1 MSDGI
6 SCVQTDIAIIGGGL
20 AGLSLAERLHR
31 AGRDVRLFEAR
42 DRLGGRIDALR
53 TPTGAV
59 DLGPSWFWP
68 GQPRMA
74 ALVADLGLTPFE
86 QYAQGAVSF
95 EDEGGTV
102 HRGMG
107 VASMAGSLRVAGGM
121 IRLVEGLAAR
131 LSPERLH
138 TGARVTGIARNDG
151 RVTFADGQTLE
162 AGHVVLA
169 LPPRLAARLTFSP
182 ELAPERLRALGEI
195 PTWMGAHAKFVAV
208 YDTPFWRAAGL
219 SGDAMSRHGPLME
232 IHDASGPEGT
242 PAALFGFVG
251 VPAVHRAGKG
261 AEIGQ
266 AALSQLARLFGPQA
280 LTPRQT
286 ALRDWAFEPDTA
298 VADDH
303 VPPRAHPDYGLPAD
317 LRDPW
322 DGRLHFAVSEMA
334 PEVGG
339 FMEGA
344 LAAAEAA
351 AQRLLRP

>member
-1 MSDGI
+1 M
-6 SCVQTDIAIIGGGL
+6 QTDIAIVGGGL

-74 ALVADLGLTPFE
+74 ALVADLGLTAFA
-86 QYAQGAVSF
+86 QYAQGAVCY

-107 VASMAGSLRVAGGM
+107 FASMAGSLRVAGGM
-121 IRLVEGLAAR
+121 IRLVEGLVAR
-131 LSPERLH
+131 LPPERLH
-138 TGARVTGIARNDG
+138 TGARVTGLARDG

-162 AGHVVLA
+162 AGHIVLA
-169 LPPRLAARLTFSP
+169 LPPRLAARLRFSP
-182 ELAPERLRALGEI
+182 DLAPEQLRALDDI

-208 YDTPFWRAAGL
+208 YDTPFWRADGL

-242 PAALFGFVG
+242 PAALFGFFG
-251 VPAVHRAGKG
+251 VPAGQRAGKG

-266 AALSQLARLFGPQA
+266 AALDQLARLFGPQA
-280 LTPRQT
+280 LSPRHV
-286 ALRDWAFEPDTA
+286 AMRDWAFEGETA
-298 VADDH
+298 VPADH

-322 DGRLHFAVSEMA
+322 DGRLQFAVSEMA
-334 PEVGG
+334 PEMGG
-339 FMEGA
+339 FLEGA

-351 AQRLLRP
+351 AERLPRA